1 MTIGNFRLVV
11 GFSRLYRSSNISE
24 IWNGGDDI
32 APAAV
37 GSAGRDR
44 RRKISSSDVLPL
56 VERAGLIIDL
66 RTARER
72 RSVSR
77 LQSTPALLSKSQD
90 WKCQR
95 QRQYPI
101 LQRLVLRLDPLSPT
115 SDVIDYI
122 DTFWLASAPP
132 SATAVDSGL
141 LERHCRELQSRGLFG
156 LNQLLLGSNC
166 GRKCWFEA
174 LCAITQYFEEHRQH
188 QQRSRATDDGLV
200 IFHCVQ
206 GKDRTGMLAMLCQCV
221 VGVHDDVIVDDY
233 HVSHQVFPPQ
243 LLSPSTEPSAA
254 LTALVATTNGRNTT
268 PSSATTKRDRTCKF
282 DYSVFEG
289 APREV
294 LIQTLSWLC
303 ERYNSGKVEGN
314 AATCAPSMICA
325 GYLTDIGF
333 HHDWQNRFR
342 RATLQSRLF
351 DPRGDGRQNDVD
363 TQKTI
368 SRL

>member
-1 MTIGNFRLVV
+1 MTIDNFRLVA

-24 IWNGGDDI
+24 IRNDGDDV

-44 RRKISSSDVLPL
+44 RRKLSSSDVLPL
-56 VERAGLIIDL
+56 VARAGLIIDL

-77 LQSTPALLSKSQD
+77 LQSTPALFSKSQD
-90 WKCQR
+90 WKY
-95 QRQYPI
+95 QRQYPVP
-101 LQRLVLRLDPLSPT
+101 QRLVLRLDPLSPT
-115 SDVIDYI
+115 SGLIDYI

-132 SATAVDSGL
+132 SATANGSSL
-141 LERHCRELQSRGLFG
+141 LERHCQELQNRGLFG

-174 LCAITQYFEEHRQH
+174 LCAITQFLE
-188 QQRSRATDDGLV
+188 QRSGTADDGLV

-221 VGVHDDVIVDDY
+221 AGVPDDSIVDDY
-233 HVSHQVFPPQ
+233 HLSHQVFPPRS
-243 LLSPSTEPSAA
+243 LPPSTKPSAA
-254 LTALVATTNGRNTT
+254 LAALVTPAKGRDMT
-268 PSSATTKRDRTCKF
+268 SSATMKRGRTCKF
-282 DYSVFEG
+282 DYSIFEG

-294 LIQTLSWLC
+294 MIQTLSWLC
-303 ERYNSGKVEGN
+303 ERYNSGKVEGE
-314 AATCAPSMICA
+314 AAPCASSMICA

-342 RATLQSRLF
+342 CAALQSRLF
-351 DPRGDGRQNDVD
+351 DPRGDRRQNDVD
-363 TQKTI
+363 TQKMF